1 MASRFQ
7 TFHHGEEIMMTL
19 STILRT
25 EARLTLHA
33 DTASDLMVP
42 NPISLRAEAKVA
54 EAMLLFT
61 EKGITA
67 APVIDDSGRPVGVI
81 SRTDL
86 LIHQCEDQKQRD
98 GAYFHA
104 SSFECVDAILKLSAT
119 MNVADLMTPAVFAV
133 SEDTPVHR
141 VVSDMVG
148 LHVHRLFVVDK
159 DGTLVGIVTTM
170 DVLKHLKM
178 EE

>member
-1 MASRFQ
+1 MN
-7 TFHHGEEIMMTL
+7 L
-19 STILRT
+19 STVLRT
-25 EARLTLHA
+25 ECRLTLCA

-42 NPISLRAEAKVA
+42 NPISLRADASVA
-54 EAMLLFT
+54 EAMRLFT
-61 EKGITA
+61 DKGITA

-81 SRTDL
+81 SRSDL
-86 LIHQCEDQKQRD
+86 LIHQCEDQKERG

-104 SSFECVDAILKLSAT
+104 PSFENVDATPKPSST

-148 LHVHRLFVVDK
+148 LHVHRLFVVDD
-159 DGTLVGIVTTM
+159 DGTLLGIITTM

>member
-1 MASRFQ
+1 
-7 TFHHGEEIMMTL
+7 MTL

-25 EARLTLHA
+25 EVRLTLCA
-33 DTASDLMVP
+33 DTASDVMVP
-42 NPISLRAEAKVA
+42 NPISLRAQANVA
-54 EAMLLFT
+54 EAVLLFA

-67 APVIDDSGRPVGVI
+67 APVIDDSGHPIGVI
-81 SRTDL
+81 SRSDL
-86 LIHQCEDQKQRD
+86 LIHQCEDQRQRG

-104 SSFECVDAILKLSAT
+104 SSFESPNVTGATPKPSTT

-141 VVSDMVG
+141 VVSDMLG

-159 DGTLVGIVTTM
+159 DGTLVGIITTM
-170 DVLKHLKM
+170 DVLKHLEM

>member
-1 MASRFQ
+1 MN
-7 TFHHGEEIMMTL
+7 L
-19 STILRT
+19 STVLRS
-25 EARLTLHA
+25 ECRLTLCA

-42 NPISLRAEAKVA
+42 NPISLRADASVA
-54 EAMLLFT
+54 EAMRLFT
-61 EKGITA
+61 DKGITA

-81 SRTDL
+81 SRSDL
-86 LIHQCEDQKQRD
+86 LIHQCEDQKERG

-104 SSFECVDAILKLSAT
+104 PSFENVDATPKPSST

-148 LHVHRLFVVDK
+148 LHVHRLFVVDD
-159 DGTLVGIVTTM
+159 DGTLLGIITTM